1 MKNKTLYGFLGIGV
15 LSLTLYL
22 FFTKQKDVQESVEIL
37 KTEKKQLP
45 LQINKKEPKEIKEE
59 NQLTFSD
66 ESSSTRRRNNNKTTP
81 RQRKKETS
89 HHHDE
94 NHSVEEETP
103 EELSLNP
110 FIDQL
115 YSDLFLELDLTK
127 EDQKKLSTALTTA
140 NTKQQE
146 LVFSIFQNKKS
157 STEILEQ
164 QEKDIEEYKIDLDSF
179 LTKDKSDKVDEY
191 NRKIPEKI
199 AKQAISNNLAYL
211 NLDTN
216 KSQEITDLIYEVQTK
231 IQSKTLKIDTKNSSY
246 PHSLTEESIE
256 TLKSF
261 SNPEKASELKEGFAR
276 ANKETAK
283 SVKEK
288 LQEAGYSTD
297 TIDKITENFN
307 NIDRQLKERD

>member
-1 MKNKTLYGFLGIGV
+1 
-15 LSLTLYL
+15 
-22 FFTKQKDVQESVEIL
+22 
-37 KTEKKQLP
+37 
-45 LQINKKEPKEIKEE
+45 
-59 NQLTFSD
+59 
-66 ESSSTRRRNNNKTTP
+66 
-81 RQRKKETS
+81 
-89 HHHDE
+89 
-94 NHSVEEETP
+94 P